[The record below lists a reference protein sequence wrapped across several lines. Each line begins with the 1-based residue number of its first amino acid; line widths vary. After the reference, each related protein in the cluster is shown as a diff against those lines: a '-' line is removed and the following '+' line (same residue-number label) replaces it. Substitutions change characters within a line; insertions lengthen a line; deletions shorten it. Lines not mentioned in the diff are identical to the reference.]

1 MTSFLQYCVNT
12 LGYLRLMT
20 VSDLIDIAIL
30 SFLFYKCIGI
40 FQRTNAAKVAKALLL
55 IIVAMWISYQFNL
68 NAISFILN
76 KAVELGLLALVV
88 IFQPEIRRFLER
100 IGSNNVSRISRFFR
114 NETPVSDVEE
124 AIQETVEAYGE
135 MSKNR
140 VGALMVFE
148 RETNLSNIIS
158 SGTPFQSTVTSEL
171 LKNIFYPNAPLHDGA
186 VVVRQGK
193 IAAAACM
200 LPMSESMNL
209 SKDLGMRHRAGLG
222 MSERSDAVVAI
233 VSEETGA
240 ISVVV
245 NGNLRRHLSPET
257 LGRILRNELLPG
269 RRAPPA
275 SGADLPCRSG
285 KEGEENRDQPEEKPQ
300 NLQYRP
306 GHCAGG
312 GCVDVCHQRGKS
324 LRHRYCPG
332 NPGYRGGRGQPG

>member
-40 FQRTNAAKVAKALLL
+40 FQRTNAAKVAKALL
-55 IIVAMWISYQFNL
+55 L

-257 LGRILRNELLPG
+257 LGRILRNELLP
-269 RRAPPA
+269 REESA
-275 SGADLPCRSG
+275 SGKRRRPSLPFWKG
-285 KEGEENRDQPEEKPQ
+285 
-300 NLQYRP
+300 
-306 GHCAGG
+306 
-312 GCVDVCHQRGKS
+312 
-324 LRHRYCPG
+324 
-332 NPGYRGGRGQPG
+332 RGGES

>member
-1 MTSFLQYCVNT
+1 MEAIVSVLERAGRYLSLIRPMDVLDVAIIAYLVYKILCLVRSTRAENILKGVAIFLVALWLSSPAALNLRGVN
-12 LGYLRLMT
+12 Y
-20 VSDLIDIAIL
+20 IL
-30 SFLFYKCIGI
+30 SHMVEWGVL
-40 FQRTNAAKVAKALLL
+40 AL
-55 IIVAMWISYQFNL
+55 IIV
-68 NAISFILN
+68 
-76 KAVELGLLALVV
+76 
-88 IFQPEIRRFLER
+88 FQPEIRRFLER

-257 LGRILRNELLPG
+257 LGRILRNELLP
-269 RRAPPA
+269 REESA
-275 SGADLPCRSG
+275 SGKRRRPSLPFWKG
-285 KEGEENRDQPEEKPQ
+285 
-300 NLQYRP
+300 
-306 GHCAGG
+306 
-312 GCVDVCHQRGKS
+312 
-324 LRHRYCPG
+324 
-332 NPGYRGGRGQPG
+332 RGGES

>member
-1 MTSFLQYCVNT
+1 METIQNLLRQVAGMQWSDYLDIFLVA
-12 LGYLRLMT
+12 LLIYLLLPMIKTTGTIR
-20 VSDLIDIAIL
+20 VV
-30 SFLFYKCIGI
+30 
-40 FQRTNAAKVAKALLL
+40 RVVVALLL
-55 IIVAMWISYQFNL
+55 ITALTEALKLYTIHFLLSQ
-68 NAISFILN
+68 ILQ
-76 KAVELGLLALVV
+76 VGLLALVV

-257 LGRILRNELLPG
+257 LGRILRNELLP
-269 RRAPPA
+269 REESA
-275 SGADLPCRSG
+275 SGKRRRPSLPFWKG
-285 KEGEENRDQPEEKPQ
+285 
-300 NLQYRP
+300 
-306 GHCAGG
+306 
-312 GCVDVCHQRGKS
+312 
-324 LRHRYCPG
+324 
-332 NPGYRGGRGQPG
+332 RGGES